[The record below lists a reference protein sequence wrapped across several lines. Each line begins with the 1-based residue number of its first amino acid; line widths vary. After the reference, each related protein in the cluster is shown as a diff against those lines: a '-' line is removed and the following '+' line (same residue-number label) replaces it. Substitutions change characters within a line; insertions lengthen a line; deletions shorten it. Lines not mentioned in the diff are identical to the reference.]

1 MFIAEV
7 VGYSAESAHPP
18 GTAAVRGPFFS
29 PIVHCSWMARML
41 SSTWHMA
48 SMRALRSAVRP
59 SVKLAHRGSMALSRR
74 MYAAETTDKV
84 GHPTP
89 SARTVVDWQARD
101 AATSGREEG
110 TQNDSNLR
118 HFTVNFGPQ
127 HPAAH
132 GVLRLIMEL
141 NGEEILRVDVR
152 RCESHLTSAARR
164 SAAPRY

>member
-41 SSTWHMA
+41 SSSWHMA

-74 MYAAETTDKV
+74 MYASESTEKV
-84 GHPTP
+84 GNPTH
-89 SARTVVDWQARD
+89 SATTV
-101 AATSGREEG
+101 
-110 TQNDSNLR
+110 
-118 HFTVNFGPQ
+118 
-127 HPAAH
+127 
-132 GVLRLIMEL
+132 
-141 NGEEILRVDVR
+141 
-152 RCESHLTSAARR
+152 
-164 SAAPRY
+164 